1 MSPRFSI
8 LTPVYNPPADVL
20 RATLASVGAQSYEG
34 WEHCIADDGS
44 TAPHVRPILEEAAAA
59 DPRVRVVYR
68 PKSGGIVA
76 ATNDALALAQ
86 GEFIALLDHDDL
98 LHPDALSHVS
108 HALHVHPNADYVYT
122 DEDKIDEEGN
132 HYDLFLKPDW
142 SPERFRAQMYTCHFS
157 VLRKVLVDQVGGFR
171 PGFDGSQDWDLVLR
185 VTERARRV
193 VHVRE
198 NCYHW
203 RASAASAA
211 GDDVAKP
218 WAFESAKRAIN
229 DHLERTGFQGVV
241 DDGEAPGTYRIRP
254 QLQVHPVV
262 GIVIPTAGH
271 VRTVW
276 GVPTTLVVNC
286 VRSVMER
293 TAYPNFEFVIVADTS
308 MRTDV
313 RDELHEIG
321 GDRLR
326 IVDFHRPFNFSEKV
340 NLGVLETD
348 AELLLLLNDDVEVL
362 PDGWRDRW
370 PVLDGGQ
377 STWLDSLVMYGLRG
391 DVGAVGARM
400 YFSDLRI
407 QHVGVVSHGGLPA
420 HPYRGYPSRSS
431 GYFRNIE
438 TPCNYLAV
446 TAACLLTRR
455 DVFDEVGGFSPTMP
469 VNYNDVDFGL
479 KLRRAGYRSVYDPNA
494 ELLHFESSTRAATVS
509 EHEMGLIVNRWRS
522 VLADDPYFHPRFF
535 QSFPDFIAPPML
547 RDGTLLPM

>member
-44 TAPHVRPILEEAAAA
+44 TAPHVRPILEEAATA

-68 PKSGGIVA
+68 PESGGIVA

-86 GEFIALLDHDDL
+86 GEFIAMLDHDDL

-108 HALHVHPNADYVYT
+108 HALHVHPDADYVYT

-271 VRTVW
+271 V
-276 GVPTTLVVNC
+276 
-286 VRSVMER
+286 
-293 TAYPNFEFVIVADTS
+293 
-308 MRTDV
+308 
-313 RDELHEIG
+313 
-321 GDRLR
+321 
-326 IVDFHRPFNFSEKV
+326 
-340 NLGVLETD
+340 
-348 AELLLLLNDDVEVL
+348 
-362 PDGWRDRW
+362 
-370 PVLDGGQ
+370 
-377 STWLDSLVMYGLRG
+377 
-391 DVGAVGARM
+391 
-400 YFSDLRI
+400 
-407 QHVGVVSHGGLPA
+407 
-420 HPYRGYPSRSS
+420 
-431 GYFRNIE
+431 
-438 TPCNYLAV
+438 
-446 TAACLLTRR
+446 
-455 DVFDEVGGFSPTMP
+455 
-469 VNYNDVDFGL
+469 
-479 KLRRAGYRSVYDPNA
+479 
-494 ELLHFESSTRAATVS
+494 
-509 EHEMGLIVNRWRS
+509 
-522 VLADDPYFHPRFF
+522 
-535 QSFPDFIAPPML
+535 
-547 RDGTLLPM
+547 